1 MNEVIEKAEVRRS
14 LEEIK
19 TTLKGLSIEIEGGR
33 QHHSSSS
40 DFLQIILRDLLEAVK
55 SLEKKL

>member
-1 MNEVIEKAEVRRS
+1 MIEKSEIHRT

-19 TTLKGLSIEIEGGR
+19 TSLKGLSIEIEGGR
-33 QHHSSSS
+33 QHQSSAS
-40 DFLQIILRDLLEAVK
+40 DFLQIVLRDLLAVVL

>member
-1 MNEVIEKAEVRRS
+1 MIDNDEVKRS

-40 DFLQIILRDLLEAVK
+40 DFLQIVLRDLLAAII